1 MSCVNGSCMNGSR
14 VDEHMDE
21 RVAAIEA
28 EGLTLAFEAGADPIL
43 SGLDVRIGDGE
54 TALLLGP
61 SGCGKSSL
69 ALCLAGLYPH
79 AIDSEVRGRV
89 LVYGKPVA
97 ERAAGDAPWAAG
109 IVFQDFESQFCLLR
123 VEEEIAFC
131 LENLG
136 CPREEMDGRI
146 SGALAAVDLGAWRKA
161 PIHELSGG
169 MKQRLALACA
179 IAMET
184 RLLVLDEPTSN
195 LDPAAR
201 RQFAA
206 LVRELARARGLAVL
220 VIEHQLDEWIG
231 QADRLLV
238 MDAAGAIAYDGP
250 PAAYYAGAVPEAA
263 GIWQPGPLRLYREL
277 RRLVPGGEPLAQ
289 AAVLTE
295 QDLAAE
301 LARWSEAGQASAL
314 QALTAPSPAG
324 CRPAGD
330 QSGGGTGGD
339 QAGGRAGG
347 VRAGGAPEPGPL
359 LEADGLHFRRGGRPV
374 ADGIS
379 LTLRAGEWVAIA
391 GPNGAGKS
399 TLASLLS
406 GLNEPEAGTVRLQ
419 GQPLGDYAEKELR
432 TWIGYVFQ
440 NPEHQFIT
448 DTVADELAFGLRQQG
463 IATAV
468 VERAVQDALC
478 RLRLEN
484 AAQASPFS
492 LSQGQKRRLSVA
504 SALTDEQRLLI
515 LDEPT
520 YGQDAGTTR
529 ELMGMLGE
537 RIRRGDAVI
546 MITHDMELAC
556 AYADR
561 IIVLRDGR
569 AVYDGPPATL
579 WSEHAE
585 LAADCQLLPP
595 LRCAAA
601 GRLAELIASRREKH
615 AAFAGLESEH

>member
-1 MSCVNGSCMNGSR
+1 MSR
-14 VDEHMDE
+14 VNVNVSRVSE

-28 EGLTLAFEAGADPIL
+28 EGLTLAFAAGADPIL
-43 SGLDVRIGDGE
+43 SGIDVRIGDGE

-79 AIDSEVRGRV
+79 AIDSEVQGRV
-89 LVYGKPVA
+89 FVYGKPVSD
-97 ERAAGDAPWAAG
+97 RSAGDAPWAAG

-146 SGALAAVDLGAWRKA
+146 SGALAAVDLAAWRKA

-195 LDPAAR
+195 LDPASR

-238 MDAAGAIAYDGP
+238 MDAGGAIAYDGP
-250 PAAYYAGAVPEAA
+250 PAAYYAGAAPEAP

-277 RRLVPGGEPLAQ
+277 KRLVPGEEPRAP

-301 LARWSEAGQASAL
+301 LARWSEAGQERAL
-314 QALTAPSPAG
+314 RALTAPSPAG
-324 CRPAGD
+324 CRPAGE

-339 QAGGRAGG
+339 QAGGRSGG
-347 VRAGGAPEPGPL
+347 VRAAGTADPAPL
-359 LEADGLHFRRGGRPV
+359 LEAEGLRFRRGGRPV

-419 GQPLGDYAEKELR
+419 GKPLGDYTEKKLR

-448 DTVADELAFGLRQQG
+448 DTVADELAFGLRLQG
-463 IATAV
+463 IAPAAI
-468 VERAVQDALC
+468 ERAVQEALR

-520 YGQDAGTTR
+520 YGQDADTTR
-529 ELMGMLGE
+529 ELMDMLGE
-537 RIRRGDAVI
+537 RVRRGDAVI
-546 MITHDMELAC
+546 MITHDMELAH

-569 AVYDGPPATL
+569 AAYDGPPATL
-579 WSEHAE
+579 WSDYAE

-601 GRLAELIASRREKH
+601 GRLAELIASGREKH
-615 AAFAGLESEH
+615 AELAGMESEH

>member
-1 MSCVNGSCMNGSR
+1 MSR
-14 VDEHMDE
+14 VNESRVNE

-43 SGLDVRIGDGE
+43 SGIDVRIGDGE
-54 TALLLGP
+54 TVLLLGP

-146 SGALAAVDLGAWRKA
+146 SGALAAVDLAAWRAA

-195 LDPAAR
+195 LDPSSR

-206 LVRELARARGLAVL
+206 LVRDLARARGLAVL

-250 PAAYYAGAVPEAA
+250 PAAYYAGAVPEAP
-263 GIWQPGPLRLYREL
+263 GIWLPGPLRLYREL
-277 RRLVPGGEPLAQ
+277 RRLVPGEEPPAL

-295 QDLAAE
+295 PDLAAE
-301 LARWSEAGQASAL
+301 LARWSEAGQERAL
-314 QALTAPSPAG
+314 QALTAPSPSG
-324 CRPAGD
+324 GRPAGD
-330 QSGGGTGGD
+330 H
-339 QAGGRAGG
+339 AGGKPA
-347 VRAGGAPEPGPL
+347 PL
-359 LEADGLHFRRGGRPV
+359 LEAEGLRFRRGGRPV

-379 LTLRAGEWVAIA
+379 LTLRTGEWVAIA

-399 TLASLLS
+399 TLASLLA
-406 GLNEPEAGTVRLQ
+406 GLNEPESGAVRLQ
-419 GQPLGDYAEKELR
+419 GKPLGDYTEKELR

-448 DTVADELAFGLRQQG
+448 DTVADELAFGLRLQG
-463 IATAV
+463 IAPAAI
-468 VERAVQDALC
+468 EQAVQEALR

-504 SALTDEQRLLI
+504 SALTDAQRLLI

-520 YGQDAGTTR
+520 YGQDADTTR
-529 ELMGMLGE
+529 ELMDMLGE
-537 RIRRGDAVI
+537 RVRQGDAVI
-546 MITHDMELAC
+546 MITHDMELAH

-561 IIVLRDGR
+561 IVVLRDGR
-569 AVYDGPPATL
+569 TAYDGPPATL
-579 WSEHAE
+579 WSDHAE

-601 GRLAELIASRREKH
+601 GRLTELIASRREKH
-615 AAFAGLESEH
+615 AEFAGLESEH

>member
-1 MSCVNGSCMNGSR
+1 MSR
-14 VDEHMDE
+14 VDK

-28 EGLTLAFEAGADPIL
+28 EGLALAFEAGADPVL
-43 SGLDVRIGDGE
+43 SGIDVRIGDGE
-54 TALLLGP
+54 TVLLLGP

-79 AIDSEVRGRV
+79 AIDSEVQGRV

-97 ERAAGDAPWAAG
+97 ELAAGDTPWAAG

-131 LENLG
+131 LENLD
-136 CPREEMDGRI
+136 CPQNEMDGRI
-146 SGALAAVDLGAWRKA
+146 SGALAVVDLAAWREA

-206 LVRELARARGLAVL
+206 LVRDLARARGLAVL

-250 PAAYYAGAVPEAA
+250 PAAYYAGAVPAA
-263 GIWQPGPLRLYREL
+263 PGIWLPGPLRLYREL
-277 RRLVPGGEPLAQ
+277 RRLVPGEEPPAL
-289 AAVLTE
+289 AAVLAE

-314 QALTAPSPAG
+314 QALAAPSP
-324 CRPAGD
+324 
-330 QSGGGTGGD
+330 SGGTLG
-339 QAGGRAGG
+339 GGRTGD
-347 VRAGGAPEPGPL
+347 PGPALL
-359 LEADGLHFRRGGRPV
+359 LEADGLCFRRGGRTV

-406 GLNEPEAGTVRLQ
+406 GLNEPDAGTVRLK
-419 GQPLGDYAEKELR
+419 GKPLGDYSEKELR
-432 TWIGYVFQ
+432 AWIGYVFQ

-448 DTVADELAFGLRQQG
+448 DTVADELAFGLRLQG
-463 IATAV
+463 IAPAAI
-468 VERAVQDALC
+468 ERAVQEALR
-478 RLRLEN
+478 RLRLES

-520 YGQDAGTTR
+520 YGQDADTTR
-529 ELMGMLGE
+529 ELMDMLGE
-537 RIRRGDAVI
+537 RVRRGDAVV
-546 MITHDMELAC
+546 MITHDMELAH

-561 IIVLRDGR
+561 IMVLRKGR
-569 AVYDGPPATL
+569 AAYDGPPASL
-579 WSEHAE
+579 WSDHAE

-595 LRCAAA
+595 LRCAAY
-601 GRLAELIASRREKH
+601 GRLTELIARRREKH
-615 AAFAGLESEH
+615 AEFAELESEH

>member
-1 MSCVNGSCMNGSR
+1 MSRLKGSCMNGSR
-14 VDEHMDE
+14 VNE

-43 SGLDVRIGDGE
+43 SGIDVRIGDGE
-54 TALLLGP
+54 TVLLLGP

-89 LVYGKPVA
+89 LMYGKPVA
-97 ERAAGDAPWAAG
+97 EQAAGDAPWAAG

-136 CPREEMDGRI
+136 CPREVMDGRI

-206 LVRELARARGLAVL
+206 IVRELARARGLAVL

-250 PAAYYAGAVPEAA
+250 PAAYYAGAVPEAS

-277 RRLVPGGEPLAQ
+277 RRLVPGGEPLAH

-314 QALTAPSPAG
+314 QALASS
-324 CRPAGD
+324 RPAGD
-330 QSGGGTGGD
+330 QD
-339 QAGGRAGG
+339 GGRPGG
-347 VRAGGAPEPGPL
+347 ARAGGAPEPVPL
-359 LEADGLHFRRGGRPV
+359 LEADGLHFLRGGRPV

-379 LTLRAGEWVAIA
+379 LMLRAGEWVAIT

-406 GLNEPEAGTVRLQ
+406 GLNEPKAGTVRLQ
-419 GQPLGDYAEKELR
+419 GQPLSDYTEKELR

-463 IATAV
+463 IAPAAI
-468 VERAVQDALC
+468 ERAVQDALC

-520 YGQDAGTTR
+520 YGQDADTTR

-537 RIRRGDAVI
+537 RIRREDAVI
-546 MITHDMELAC
+546 MITHDMELAY

-569 AVYDGPPATL
+569 AAYDGPPATL

-601 GRLAELIASRREKH
+601 GKLAELIAIRREKH
-615 AAFAGLESEH
+615 AALAGLESEH